1 MNNNYYMLINWPL
14 TGSSH
19 WHGHDCPFYWLKIKH
34 GPKDCSSWPTPE
46 HPVKQF
52 ETIQHKIHE
61 SISGVNILYNFKAT
75 FHKKFTFFL
84 PYKSR
89 CLKRS
94 VVSSWVFRPRA
105 MTDRSEVTTDMST
118 VSSNSSSSV
127 SELGLI
133 FNPIML

>member
-1 MNNNYYMLINWPL
+1 MTAYRVITLACARLSILLAKNKAWPQRLFFMAHSKASCKTFWNNSVHVQHTCKSVWRHYLC
-14 TGSSH
+14 H
-19 WHGHDCPFYWLKIKH
+19 HLKLH
-34 GPKDCSSWPTPE
+34 
-46 HPVKQF
+46 
-52 ETIQHKIHE
+52 
-61 SISGVNILYNFKAT
+61 NFNAT
-75 FHKKFTFFL
+75 FHQRFTFFL
-84 PYKSR
+84 PYNSR

-118 VSSNSSSSV
+118 VSSNSSSNV